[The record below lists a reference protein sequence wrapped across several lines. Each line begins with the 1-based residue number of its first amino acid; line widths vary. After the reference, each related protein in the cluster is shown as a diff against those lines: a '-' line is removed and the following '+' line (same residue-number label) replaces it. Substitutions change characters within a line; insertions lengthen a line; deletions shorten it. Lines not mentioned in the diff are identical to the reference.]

1 MRLKYTTEPH
11 PIRLIGRAT
20 PRQFIQLHLNFG
32 NGKPAVTE
40 ASKHKAY
47 AQRDGLNHVA
57 LVCDDLSSTEDRVP
71 KYFEIYSHA
80 DYELGKRFYFH
91 DDDGIEYETVC

>member
-32 NGKPAVTE
+32 NGKPTVTE

-47 AQRDGLNHVA
+47 AQRGGLNHVG

-71 KYFEIYSHA
+71 KYFKIYSHA
-80 DYELGKRFYFH
+80 DYELSKRFYFH
-91 DDDGIEYETVC
+91 DDDGT

>member
-47 AQRDGLNHVA
+47 AQRGGLNHVG

-80 DYELGKRFYFH
+80 DYDPGKRFYFH
-91 DDDGIEYETVC
+91 DDDGTKYEMVC

>member
-1 MRLKYTTEPH
+1 M
-11 PIRLIGRAT
+11 
-20 PRQFIQLHLNFG
+20 
-32 NGKPAVTE
+32 TE

-91 DDDGIEYETVC
+91 DDDRTEYAMVC

>member
-80 DYELGKRFYFH
+80 DYDPGKRFYFH
-91 DDDGIEYETVC
+91 DDDGTEYETVC